1 MQKNVDKTY
10 TATRQINGTT
20 YRAQF
25 NGVRE
30 AIRISNQCR
39 GDELKL
45 DDFEDID
52 EARRVLNFAAGV
64 MSGRFRNRTD
74 TDTGAAE
81 TDSAGKLGAVASG
94 AE

>member
-30 AIRISNQCR
+30 AIRISNQYR
-39 GDELKL
+39 GDEL
-45 DDFEDID
+45 
-52 EARRVLNFAAGV
+52 
-64 MSGRFRNRTD
+64 
-74 TDTGAAE
+74 
-81 TDSAGKLGAVASG
+81 
-94 AE
+94 